1 MIHNTSLYTNPDN
14 IQKFLLQVWYRIMIN
29 YSKLLNSK
37 LQRLLWILHFLP
49 KMELDQSQSHNDQAV
64 WGFGCWVSYY
74 GYWVGRWSNSLSPSG
89 SHLLLHCSSS
99 LISIQKVHDKMVAMQ
114 FCLPLDFATFS
125 SDLLDESTLCSLGPF
140 SWHHSRS
147 VVCTSPSV
155 SAWHQCSCDC

>member
-1 MIHNTSLYTNPDN
+1 MIHNTSLYTNPEN

-49 KMELDQSQSHNDQAV
+49 QDGTWPKSKSKRSGSLWIQV
-64 WGFGCWVSYY
+64 WVSYY
-74 GYWVGRWSNSLSPSG
+74 GYWAGRWSNSLSPSG

-99 LISIQKVHDKMVAMQ
+99 LISVQTVCDEMTAMQ
-114 FCLPLDFATFS
+114 FCLPLDFTTFS
-125 SDLLDESTLCSLGPF
+125 SNLLDESTPCSLGLF

-147 VVCTSPSV
+147 AVTLLC
-155 SAWHQCSCDC
+155 